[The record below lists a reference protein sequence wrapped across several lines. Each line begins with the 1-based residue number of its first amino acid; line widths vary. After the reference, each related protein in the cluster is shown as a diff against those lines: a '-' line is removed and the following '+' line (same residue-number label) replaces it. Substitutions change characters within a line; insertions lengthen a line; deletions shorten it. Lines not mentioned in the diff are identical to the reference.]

1 MLLAFPS
8 TFFQLRV
15 ILLKYGLVESK
26 AHSPFQKVRVLILLS
41 LSLKARAK
49 YFARLSKEHAKRW
62 LSRLHIIDPFQL
74 TYFYKTFDSFFKMR
88 SGK

>member
-49 YFARLSKEHAKRW
+49 YFARLSKEHAKRCP
-62 LSRLHIIDPFQL
+62 S
-74 TYFYKTFDSFFKMR
+74 SS
-88 SGK
+88 SGVLQQCEGKG